1 MSVLGLFFNYCLNN
15 TQLASIFPCFM
26 SRYFAKVTALF
37 YSDALGAK
45 RKYMR
50 WLFALFI
57 AVTGWV
63 GSASGSLLS
72 STHPSSG
79 IVLPALDCPF
89 VSSTSSS
96 VNVFSSYLHL
106 QKKAFYSQLRLI
118 GMPTKKTAIKNRLG
132 AAKLTGPV
140 NPSFANNIW
149 HSTHLAMSRTSR
161 ADDIYK
167 QPRQSQPLL
176 NYSNWIFY
184 ASTQQNRVG
193 GWKESNT
200 QYSGMLTYHRMA

>member
-1 MSVLGLFFNYCLNN
+1 MSVLGLFFNYCLKN
-15 TQLASIFPCFM
+15 TQLASIFPCFI
-26 SRYFAKVTALF
+26 SRYFAKVAALF

-57 AVTGWV
+57 AVAGWV

-79 IVLPALDCPF
+79 IVLPALDRPC
-89 VSSTSSS
+89 VSGTSSS

-106 QKKAFYSQLRLI
+106 QKKALYSQWRPMGI
-118 GMPTKKTAIKNRLG
+118 PAKKTAIKNRLG
-132 AAKLTGPV
+132 ATKLTGSV
-140 NPSFANNIW
+140 NLSFANNTW
-149 HSTHLAMSRTSR
+149 HGAHLAMSRSSR
-161 ADDIYK
+161 ADEIYK
-167 QPRQSQPLL
+167 QPRRSLPLL

-200 QYSGMLTYHRMA
+200 QYSGMLTYHIMA